1 MDILHLPCPAEEV
14 ALQQADT
21 IEHPRRRPVRRVAG
35 SLIVILLVASGLAQ
49 AQEKRRLTFTDLMKF
64 RQIEHLTIS
73 TDGQW
78 VAFTAEPDRGDPEV
92 IVRSTRNDTRHI
104 VARGSHP
111 AIAEGGGWVAM
122 RLNPTLEEVETLEE
136 TDRPRSGAAL
146 LNTTSGEVATFDDVE
161 SFAFSGDGRWLA
173 VHHFGPRET
182 DGGAGPE
189 DDETRKPGTG
199 LALRELATGSD
210 VAIDLVRGFA
220 FDEDGRYVAYAVVDP
235 EGGRDGLYV
244 RDLAAG
250 AAAEQEVHAGPSR
263 GYSALAWSDIH
274 NRLGFVT
281 APEDSTGK
289 PGDAALWTWDGER
302 GAGLLGAADAPD
314 GWMIPLQNE
323 LRWTRDGDR
332 LFFGFRPAED
342 GGRDATDDEP
352 FDPYDTQA
360 IVADREIDVWHWMDT
375 RIKPQEKVEWE
386 RDQET
391 LYAAVYHLDSGK
403 AVQLADLE
411 LEAVGAP
418 ENDQAI
424 LGRARQPYQRSY
436 TWDVRY
442 FDSWVIDLETG
453 GRTPI
458 HERLVSSV
466 TLSPEGRY
474 VAYYKESDWYLF
486 DVASATTRNVTADL
500 GVPFADEDW
509 DYPGPTPGYGIGGWE
524 AGDAA
529 LLIYDKYDIWYV
541 PTTTDGEPR
550 NLTQGEGRA
559 TERIFRVIDTDPKE
573 LSFERGENLLLSS
586 YHDKQKNFGFYGA
599 RLGRPGVNRLLEED
613 KRFSFEAKAENADV
627 FVYTREDFDEFPD
640 LWLTGSDF
648 RDPRK
653 LTNVNPQIAEFLW
666 GSPELVEWTSADGTP
681 MQGVVIKP
689 EDYEPGRR
697 YPVLVYFYRFF
708 SQRMYEF
715 NEPVVNHRPSFP
727 MYTSNGYIV
736 FLPDI
741 RFEVGRPGLSA
752 TKSLVPGVQRLVD
765 LGLADPDAIGLHGH
779 SWSGYQTAFVI
790 TQTNIFA
797 AAVAGAPVSNMTSA
811 YSGIRWGSGLAR
823 QFQYEKTQSRLS
835 GSLWEARDEYI
846 DNSPVFFA
854 DRVQTPVVLMH
865 GDEDG
870 AVPWY
875 QSIEFYLALRRN
887 NKPSVF
893 LQYRGEPHHPQKYP
907 NKLDY
912 SIKMM
917 EFFDHFLKGAPAPK
931 WWAHGVPYAG
941 R

>member
-1 MDILHLPCPAEEV
+1 LA
-14 ALQQADT
+14 A
-21 IEHPRRRPVRRVAG
+21 
-35 SLIVILLVASGLAQ
+35 GLAE
-49 AQEKRRLTFTDLMKF
+49 AQEKRRLSFTDLMKF

-92 IVRSTRNDTRHI
+92 IVRSTRTDTRHV

-136 TDRPRSGAAL
+136 DERPRVGAAL
-146 LNTTSGEVATFDDVE
+146 LNTSSGAVVTFDDVE
-161 SFAFSGDGRWLA
+161 RFAFSGDGRWLA
-173 VHHFGPRET
+173 VHHFEPRET
-182 DGGAGPE
+182 GGVAEPE
-189 DDETRKPGTG
+189 GDEARKPGTR

-210 VAIDLVRGFA
+210 VAIDLVRDFA
-220 FDEDGRYVAYAVVDP
+220 FDEDGRYVAYAVADP
-235 EGGRDGLYV
+235 EGGRDGLYA

-250 AAAEQEVHAGPSR
+250 AATEQEVHAGPSR
-263 GYSALAWSDIH
+263 GYSALAWSDVH

-289 PGDAALWTWDGER
+289 AGEGALWAWDGER
-302 GAGLLGAADAPD
+302 GAELLGAGDAPD
-314 GWMIPLQNE
+314 GWMIPRQNE
-323 LRWTRDGDR
+323 LRWTRDGNR
-332 LFFGFRPAED
+332 LFFGLRPAEG
-342 GGRDATDDEP
+342 GGRDATDEKP

-360 IVADREIDVWHWMDT
+360 IVADREVDVWHWMDT

-386 RDQET
+386 RDEER
-391 LYAAVYHLDSGK
+391 LYTAVYHLDSGK

-411 LEAVGAP
+411 LETIGAP
-418 ENDQAI
+418 ENDRVM

-442 FDSWVIDLETG
+442 FDSWVVDLQTG
-453 GRTPI
+453 ERTPV
-458 HERLVSSV
+458 HERLVSTV

-474 VAYYKESDWYLF
+474 VTYYKESDWYLF
-486 DVASATTRNVTADL
+486 DAASATTRNITADL
-500 GVPFADEDW
+500 GVSFADEDW

-541 PTTTDGEPR
+541 PTMGGEPR

-559 TERIFRVIDTDPKE
+559 SERIFRVIDTDPE
-573 LSFERGENLLLSS
+573 DLSFERGESLLLSS
-586 YHDKQKNFGFYGA
+586 YHDQQKNFGFYRA
-599 RLGRPGVNRLLEED
+599 RLGRPGVDRLLEED
-613 KRFSFEAKAENADV
+613 KRFTFEAKAENADV
-627 FVYTREDFDEFPD
+627 FVYTQEDFGEFPD
-640 LWLTGSDF
+640 LWLTSRDF
-648 RDPRK
+648 RDRRK
-653 LTNVNPQIAEFLW
+653 LTDVNPQIAEFLW
-666 GSPELVEWTSADGTP
+666 GSPELVEWTSADGIPT
-681 MQGVVIKP
+681 QGVVIKP

-708 SQRMYEF
+708 SQRMHEF

-736 FLPDI
+736 FLPDV
-741 RFEVGRPGLSA
+741 RFEVGRPGFSA
-752 TKSLVPGVQRLVD
+752 MKSLVPGVQRLVD

-835 GSLWEARDEYI
+835 GSLW
-846 DNSPVFFA
+846 
-854 DRVQTPVVLMH
+854 
-865 GDEDG
+865 
-870 AVPWY
+870 
-875 QSIEFYLALRRN
+875 
-887 NKPSVF
+887 
-893 LQYRGEPHHPQKYP
+893 
-907 NKLDY
+907 
-912 SIKMM
+912 
-917 EFFDHFLKGAPAPK
+917 
-931 WWAHGVPYAG
+931 
-941 R
+941 